1 MTGKSGRY
9 QPWQPYEVDLFYEG
23 LVRYHKN
30 FTKIARH
37 VGTKSVKDCVEF
49 YYLWKNICHE
59 ESESFKS
66 LFAQESTLESSSS
79 TNPSGGCESAVS
91 SSSEVTASGSGLGSG
106 FGSGSGSGCAMI
118 TTSKMTSLT
127 MEVAGSST
135 SNNTVSSVV

>member
-79 TNPSGGCESAVS
+79 NTNPSGGCESAVS
-91 SSSEVTASGSGLGSG
+91 SSSEVTASGSG
-106 FGSGSGSGCAMI
+106 FESGCAMI
-118 TTSKMTSLT
+118 TTSKMTPST

>member
-66 LFAQESTLESSSS
+66 LFAQEESSLLEESSSS
-79 TNPSGGCESAVS
+79 NSNSGGNGCELAVSSS
-91 SSSEVTASGSGLGSG
+91 SSSEVTPSGSGMCCIFFFHNRFLNK
-106 FGSGSGSGCAMI
+106 F
-118 TTSKMTSLT
+118 LL
-127 MEVAGSST
+127 
-135 SNNTVSSVV
+135 

>member
-66 LFAQESTLESSSS
+66 LFAQEESSLLEESSSS
-79 TNPSGGCESAVS
+79 NSNSGGNGCELAVSSS
-91 SSSEVTASGSGLGSG
+91 SSSEVTPSGSGMCCII
-106 FGSGSGSGCAMI
+106 F
-118 TTSKMTSLT
+118 
-127 MEVAGSST
+127 SS
-135 SNNTVSSVV
+135 